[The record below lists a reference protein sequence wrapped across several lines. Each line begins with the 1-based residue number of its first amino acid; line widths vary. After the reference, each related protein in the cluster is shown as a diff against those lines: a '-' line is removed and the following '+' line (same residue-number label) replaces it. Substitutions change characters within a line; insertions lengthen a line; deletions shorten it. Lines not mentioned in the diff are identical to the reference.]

1 MGTPI
6 FESGGISAL
15 CKLKKILILDDEEAI
30 RFVLHKLIERVGP
43 CEIYEAATLKE
54 AITLCETH
62 KFDLLF
68 LDHHIPDGIGW
79 DIAGKIRENP
89 EKYGNP
95 KIVGMSGSIV
105 YDPESKI
112 FDTYIEKPFSVKE
125 LMPTI
130 NKAISEVPISE

>member
-1 MGTPI
+1 MIT
-6 FESGGISAL
+6 
-15 CKLKKILILDDEEAI
+15 LKKILILDDEDAI
-30 RFVLHKLIERVGP
+30 RFVLHKIIERVGT
-43 CEIYEAATLKE
+43 CEIFEAASLQE
-54 AITLCETH
+54 AFSLCETH

-79 DIAGKIRENP
+79 EVADRIRENP
-89 EKYGNP
+89 DKYGNP
-95 KIVGMSGSIV
+95 KIVGMSGSVV

-130 NKAISEVPISE
+130 SRAISEASG